1 MKMLRKISALVLA
14 IMMIAA
20 MGAAFASSVP
30 ENLTNGEV
38 GGFAPSHVD
47 TPNVDNKKVNIIKE
61 ITVYN
66 KDESYVYGPAITYTY
81 TVVPASGTELV
92 TITDDTADHATGT
105 AVTTTALAGVTTG
118 LTVNGGTAGTAASA
132 VGTLTW
138 YNTEILDASDNGT
151 ANTKPIPLDF
161 SNVVFSQPGVYRYKI
176 TETTTSPA
184 TSAAAGVTT
193 ATNRVRYLDVY
204 VMRSDSYNDSHSP
217 SSFVAGDWRIYGY
230 VCLAGGTT
238 AVTTSTTKTNGFVD
252 TTSDT
257 TTSDA
262 DRYFT
267 YNVTIT
273 KDVKNDSTMVSHA
286 FPFNV
291 AFTNETATGNFQLI
305 AEKTGT
311 TTTISTT
318 AQDATTTVNGT
329 AITANTI
336 LKVGSAAALS
346 AFSNAGDPH
355 IADENAA
362 ADQTTGSVRYIGLPA
377 GTQVEVYETN
387 DVVGTSY
394 IYSYKVDD
402 GTASTATNVNYGENT
417 SSNKA
422 TLLATPLNTD
432 DNTAHLIAF
441 TNTLQQISPTGYVSR
456 FAPYALI
463 LVGGIVLLIIAKK
476 RKPAKDDEE

>member
-1 MKMLRKISALVLA
+1 MKKLVSLILA

-20 MGAAFASSVP
+20 VGAAWAAG
-30 ENLTNGEV
+30 EATLTNGEV

-61 ITVYN
+61 ITAYN

-92 TITDDTADHATGT
+92 KITDDTADHATGT
-105 AVTTTALAGVTTG
+105 AVETTVLPGVTTG
-118 LTVNGGTAGTAASA
+118 LTVNGGTAGTAESA

-138 YNTEILDASDNGT
+138 ANTEILEASDNGT
-151 ANTKPIPLDF
+151 ANTKPIPFDF
-161 SNVVFSQPGVYRYKI
+161 SNVVFSQPGVYRYKF
-176 TETTTSPA
+176 TETTTSPT

-204 VMRSDSYNDSHSP
+204 VMRSSSYDDSHSP
-217 SSFVAGDWRIYGY
+217 SSFVAGDWKIYGY

-238 AVTTSTTKTNGFVD
+238 DVTTSTAKTNGFVD
-252 TTSDT
+252 TTSST

-262 DRYFT
+262 DQYFT

-291 AFTNETATGNFQLI
+291 AFTNTTATGTFQLI
-305 AEKTGT
+305 AKKTGS
-311 TTTISTT
+311 TTTITTT
-318 AQDATTTVNGT
+318 AQDATTTVNET

-336 LKVGSAAALS
+336 SKVGTAAALS
-346 AFSNAGDPH
+346 SFNNAGNPH
-355 IADENAA
+355 IADENAT
-362 ADQTTGSVRYIGLPA
+362 ADATTGSVKYIGLPA
-377 GTQVEVYETN
+377 GTRVEVYETN
-387 DVVGTSY
+387 DVVGTTYS
-394 IYSYKVDD
+394 YSYKVD
-402 GTASTATNVNYGENT
+402 GGAASTATNVYYNANT
-417 SSNKA
+417 AASLA
-422 TLLATPLNTD
+422 TLAATALDTD
-432 DNTAHLIAF
+432 DNTAHTIAF

-463 LVGGIVLLIIAKK
+463 LIGGVVLLVIAMK
-476 RKPAKDDEE
+476 RRKHTEED